1 MAPCSSNVLAS
12 VVPVDTVVLNNKLSV
27 EEKVVIGNE
36 KLTVKVS
43 PNPSATS
50 FTFVIS
56 TQSKLPIHVQIMD
69 GAGRMMEV
77 NDNAPI
83 ATAFRMGE
91 KLISGMYYAVFIQ
104 GQQRVVAKIIKQ
116 DRF

>member
-1 MAPCSSNVLAS
+1 
-12 VVPVDTVVLNNKLSV
+12 
-27 EEKVVIGNE
+27 
-36 KLTVKVS
+36 
-43 PNPSATS
+43 
-50 FTFVIS
+50 
-56 TQSKLPIHVQIMD
+56 MD